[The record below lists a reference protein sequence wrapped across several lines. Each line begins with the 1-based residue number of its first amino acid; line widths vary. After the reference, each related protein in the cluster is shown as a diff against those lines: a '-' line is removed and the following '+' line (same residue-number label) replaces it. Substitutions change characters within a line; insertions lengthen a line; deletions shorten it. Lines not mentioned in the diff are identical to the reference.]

1 MNTITISQAINLIDK
16 YLGLIIAIALI
27 ITVIKVALWIEQYKN
42 ITKIK
47 ELLEE
52 QKETNNLIVEVLTF
66 LNKNQ
71 TNRRP

>member
-1 MNTITISQAINLIDK
+1 MNTVTLSQAINLIDK

-27 ITVIKVALWIEQYKN
+27 ISVIKIALWIEQYRN

-52 QKETNNLIVEVLTF
+52 QKETNNLIAEVLNF
-66 LNKNQ
+66 LNHNQ

>member
-1 MNTITISQAINLIDK
+1 MKTVALSQAIDQ
-16 YLGLIIAIALI
+16 YLWIIIGIAIIIA
-27 ITVIKVALWIEQYKN
+27 VIKFVLWVELYSN

-52 QKETNNLIVEVLTF
+52 QKETNNLIAEVLNF
-66 LNKNQ
+66 LNHNQ

>member
-1 MNTITISQAINLIDK
+1 MNTVTISQAINLIDK
-16 YLGLIIAIALI
+16 YLGLIIAIVLI

-52 QKETNNLIVEVLTF
+52 QKETNNLIVEVLNF
-66 LNKNQ
+66 LNQNQ

>member
-1 MNTITISQAINLIDK
+1 MNTVTISQAINLIDK

-27 ITVIKVALWIEQYKN
+27 VSVIKIALWIEQYRN

-52 QKETNNLIVEVLTF
+52 QKETNNLIAEVLNF
-66 LNKNQ
+66 LNHNQ

>member
-1 MNTITISQAINLIDK
+1 MNTVTISQAINLIDK

-27 ITVIKVALWIEQYKN
+27 ISAIKIALWIEQYKN

-52 QKETNNLIVEVLTF
+52 QKETNNLIAEVLNF
-66 LNKNQ
+66 LNHNQ

>member
-1 MNTITISQAINLIDK
+1 MNTVTISQAINLIDK

-52 QKETNNLIVEVLTF
+52 QKETNNLIVEVLNF
-66 LNKNQ
+66 LNQNQ